1 MFPYE
6 NNFAKKIK
14 EFQVKLLSNKNYQE
28 NFNLFQNN
36 TFEMSCS
43 DLYSLSVSK
52 WFYKFTKAF
61 DYLEYENIISNKY
74 EVTESNIYTI
84 YELLCK
90 DLRDHVIN
98 IASYHDLLL
107 HMLNVVYEIKLNSKN
122 LSWELISKGI
132 TEERVKQQM
141 TKIYSYMREEIVYRN
156 NVLHD
161 MDFLWIDKY
170 ISVEINQLCSF
181 FAFEDNEMRKILE
194 PFKKELVILLQNKI
208 RQIQL
213 KEKKRFNNIQK
224 ETDILFQFLCTPYE
238 KKLLTLMN

>member
-6 NNFAKKIK
+6 NDFAKKIK
-14 EFQVKLLSNKNYQE
+14 EFQVRLLSNKDYQK

-36 TFEMSCS
+36 TFEMSRS

-61 DYLEYENIISNKY
+61 DYLEHENIISNKY
-74 EVTESNIYTI
+74 EVTESNIHTI
-84 YELLCK
+84 YELLSK

-107 HMLNVVYEIKLNSKN
+107 HMLIVVYEIKLNSKN
-122 LSWELISKGI
+122 LSWELISKCI

-161 MDFLWIDKY
+161 MDFLWIDNY
-170 ISVEINQLCSF
+170 LSIEINQLC
-181 FAFEDNEMRKILE
+181 N
-194 PFKKELVILLQNKI
+194 
-208 RQIQL
+208 
-213 KEKKRFNNIQK
+213 
-224 ETDILFQFLCTPYE
+224 LFQFE
-238 KKLLTLMN
+238 DDEMKMLLAPLKNELKI